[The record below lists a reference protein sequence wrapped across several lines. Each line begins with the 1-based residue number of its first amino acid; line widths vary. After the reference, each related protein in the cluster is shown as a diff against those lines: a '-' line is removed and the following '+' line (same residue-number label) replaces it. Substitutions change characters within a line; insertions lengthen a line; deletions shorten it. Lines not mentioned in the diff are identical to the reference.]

1 MPERIRPIVRAAAE
15 GLPTNPLVQ
24 YHLGVVLAA
33 NGEFSQAR
41 NRIDRALTLSEQ
53 VNFSH
58 ADRAREVLER
68 IDALEADRARKAE
81 EGKAQQ

>member
-1 MPERIRPIVRAAAE
+1 MSRSWAPLDGSTRA
-15 GLPTNPLVQ
+15 
-24 YHLGVVLAA
+24 
-33 NGEFSQAR
+33 GEFSQAR